1 MSRLG
6 KLPPRLSTQQQRVA
20 APSISAATGSAERQ
34 RLYKTARWL
43 RLRLE
48 QLQQHP
54 LCALCER
61 EGIVRAAM
69 VADHKAGHQGDWR
82 TKFFDPDA
90 LQSLCLDHHRE
101 KSGQEYADRLEGNS

>member
-1 MSRLG
+1 MSKLAKLPSRL
-6 KLPPRLSTQQQRVA
+6 PTRQQRVVT
-20 APSISAATGSAERQ
+20 PSISASTGSAERQ
-34 RLYKTARWL
+34 RLYKTQRWL

-101 KSGQEYADRLEGNS
+101 KSGQEYAGWLKG